1 VTFTHYDFVIL
12 NQMMSGWGE
21 VHYYTGYVMIMD
33 TGGQYLLAESDAA
46 RLLRKWEDYIH
57 RHDVHEFDGEWM
69 DGYLYARDSVPHLE
83 WSQLT
88 DHAAKAFRIVIRMQD
103 ILAQRAKEEEH
114 GDDA

>member
-1 VTFTHYDFVIL
+1 MIFTHYDFVIL

-33 TGGQYLLAESDAA
+33 TGGRYLLAESDAA
-46 RLLRKWEDYIH
+46 RLLRKWEEYIH

-88 DHAAKAFRIVIRMQD
+88 DRAAEAFRIVIRMQD